1 MSKHKHIDKICCIA
15 VCFALVLTIVF
26 MNGEAVGIKR
36 ADTVMGYENR
46 LFDNSRVHTIDIVM
60 DDWDSFIDTCRSEEY
75 SSCSVVIDGE
85 AYTSVGIR
93 GKGNTSLSS
102 VASMGSERYSFK
114 IEFDQYDS
122 TKSYYGLDKLSL
134 NNLIQDNT
142 FMKDY
147 LAYRLMGEFG
157 AAAPLCSYVYITVN
171 GEDWGLYLAVE
182 GVEDAFLQRNYG
194 SDYGELYKPDSMS
207 FGGGRGNG
215 KDFNFDDFDFG
226 SDSEDEGNADST
238 TEQGA
243 VTPEYDSE
251 SMPDMGGFDPSQ
263 FGGQMPDMGGFDPS
277 QFGGQMPDMGGFDSS
292 QFGGQMPDM
301 GGFDPSQFGGQ
312 MPDMGGF
319 DPSQFGG
326 QMPDMGGFDPSQFG
340 GNETTDTETDNEDNN
355 TGRPID
361 SGSDRPSFSG
371 GFGGFGMGS
380 SDVKLQYIDDNPDS
394 YSNIFNSAKTDITD
408 ADKTRLIESLK
419 ALDSGEEIES
429 VVNID
434 EVIRYFVVHNFVV
447 NEDSY
452 TGSMIHNYYLYEE
465 NGQLSMIPWDYNLA
479 YGTFMGADASGS
491 VNDPIN
497 AQYGDRPMI
506 DWIFS
511 SDEYTELYHQYFCEF
526 ISDFFDTGYVDELIV
541 STAEMIALYVEKD
554 PTKFCTYEEFVTG
567 ADTIRKFCV
576 LRAESVSGQLDGT
589 IPSTSSGQSADRSAL
604 VDTSGI
610 TISAMGTMGGSKG
623 GGFGG
628 FGGGRDDGGRD
639 KTPTASDSD
648 VPSSNV
654 PSREDWQNGGGFD
667 FSNFGNGSFPSMPS
681 GGENGGF
688 GGFGSRPGR
697 VDTAS
702 NSDMSFD
709 MGEWQGQ
716 FPGQMSGGMNTASP
730 SSWILLVV
738 SAFVL
743 AAGLII
749 VWKYKR

>member
-46 LFDNSRVHTIDIVM
+46 LFDTSRVHTIDIVM

-147 LAYRLMGEFG
+147 LAYCLMGEFG

-182 GVEDAFLQRNYG
+182 GVENAFLKRNYG

-215 KDFNFDDFDFG
+215 KDFTFDDFDFT
-226 SDSEDEGNADST
+226 SNST
-238 TEQGA
+238 TETDTDNSGTQTSETPQGFD
-243 VTPEYDSE
+243 PSQIPDMGGQ
-251 SMPDMGGFDPSQ
+251 MPDMGGGMADM
-263 FGGQMPDMGGFDPS
+263 FGGQMPDMGGQMPEGFDPS
-277 QFGGQMPDMGGFDSS
+277 QMPDMGG
-292 QFGGQMPDM
+292 QMP
-301 GGFDPSQFGGQ
+301 GGFDPSQMPAMGGQ
-312 MPDMGGF
+312 MPGDF
-319 DPSQFGG
+319 DPSQT
-326 QMPDMGGFDPSQFG
+326 FD
-340 GNETTDTETDNEDNN
+340 EDTATDTEADNTAEFP
-355 TGRPID
+355 TV

-371 GFGGFGMGS
+371 SFGGFGMGS
-380 SDVKLQYIDDNPDS
+380 SDVKLQYIDDDPDS
-394 YSNIFNSAKTDITD
+394 YSNIFGSAKTDITD

-419 ALDSGEEIES
+419 SLSNGEKIES

-447 NEDSY
+447 NDDSY

-465 NGQLSMIPWDYNLA
+465 DGQLSMIPWDYNLA
-479 YGTFMGADASGS
+479 YGTFMGADASGA
-491 VNDPIN
+491 VNDPID

-511 SDEYTELYHQYFCEF
+511 SEEYTELYHQYFNEF
-526 ISDFFDTGYVDELIV
+526 ISDYFSTGYVDELIAL
-541 STAEMIALYVEKD
+541 TTEMISPYVEKD

-648 VPSSNV
+648 VPSSNA
-654 PSREDWQNGGGFD
+654 PSREDWQNG
-667 FSNFGNGSFPSMPS
+667 NFGDFGNFPSMPS

>member
-15 VCFALVLTIVF
+15 VVFALLLTIHF
-26 MNGEAVGIKR
+26 MNGDALGIKR

-46 LFDNSRVHTIDIVM
+46 LFDTSRVHTIDIVM
-60 DDWDSFIDTCRSEEY
+60 DDWDGFIDTCQSEEY

-142 FMKDY
+142 YMKDY
-147 LAYRLMGEFG
+147 LAYRMMGEFG
-157 AAAPLCSYVYITVN
+157 ADAPLCSFVYITVN

-194 SDYGELYKPDSMS
+194 SDYGELYKPDSLS

-215 KDFNFDDFDFG
+215 KDFSFDDFDFT
-226 SDSEDEGNADST
+226 SDSTDETD
-238 TEQGA
+238 A
-243 VTPEYDSE
+243 VTQATQTLQEFDPSQMFGGDMAGMFGGQ
-251 SMPDMGGFDPSQ
+251 MPDMGSDMSGM
-263 FGGQMPDMGGFDPS
+263 FGGQMPDMGGDIS
-277 QFGGQMPDMGGFDSS
+277 GMFGSQMPDMSGDMAGENSS
-292 QFGGQMPDM
+292 
-301 GGFDPSQFGGQ
+301 
-312 MPDMGGF
+312 
-319 DPSQFGG
+319 
-326 QMPDMGGFDPSQFG
+326 
-340 GNETTDTETDNEDNN
+340 NEAESS
-355 TGRPID
+355 
-361 SGSDRPSFSG
+361 SGRPSFSG

-394 YSNIFNSAKTDITD
+394 YSNIFNNAKTDITN

-419 ALDSGEEIES
+419 SLSSGEDLSEI
-429 VVNID
+429 VDID

-447 NEDSY
+447 NDDSY

-465 NGQLSMIPWDYNLA
+465 DGQLSMIPWDYNLA

-491 VNDPIN
+491 VNDPID

-511 SDEYTELYHQYFCEF
+511 NEEYTELYHQYFSEF
-526 ISDFFDTGYVDELIV
+526 ISEYFDTGYVDEMIA
-541 STAEMIALYVEKD
+541 STTEMIAPYVEKD
-554 PTKFCTYEEFVTG
+554 PTKFCTYEEFVMG
-567 ADTIRKFCV
+567 AETIRQFCN
-576 LRAESVSGQLDGT
+576 LRAESVRGQLGGT
-589 IPSTSSGQSADRSAL
+589 VPSTSSGQSKDNSAL
-604 VDTSGI
+604 VDTSGL
-610 TISAMGTMGGSKG
+610 TISAMGTMGNSMG
-623 GGFGG
+623 GG
-628 FGGGRDDGGRD
+628 FGGGRDD
-639 KTPTASDSD
+639 KPAVSDSD
-648 VPSSNV
+648 ASSSNA
-654 PSREDWQNGGGFD
+654 PSGEDWQNGDGFD

-688 GGFGSRPGR
+688 GGFSGFEGFGSRPGR
-697 VDTAS
+697 DDTIS
-702 NSDMSFD
+702 NSDMPFD
-709 MGEWQGQ
+709 MQGQ
-716 FPGQMSGGMNTASP
+716 FPGQMPGAMNTTGV
-730 SSWILLVV
+730 SSWLLLVASV
-738 SAFVL
+738 IVL
-743 AAGLII
+743 TAGLII